1 VQIENRF
8 TVPTPPE
15 TLWATLLDVERI
27 APCMPGAELTET
39 VDDHTWKGKVLM
51 KLGPVSLS
59 FAGTV
64 TIEERDD
71 DAHRIRLRAKGME
84 QKGKGAANATITSW
98 LEPDGG
104 ETAVNMV
111 ADIQLTGAVA
121 QLSRGLL
128 PEVSRRLTDQFAAC
142 LRETMLGET
151 GTVVSAASGRADT
164 STADAAD
171 DASTAGAGGDSTP
184 PPLSAPEPD
193 RAGAA
198 PPMRAAPKTKAIGGI
213 RLGIVALWA
222 ALANAIRRLLDRR

>member
-1 VQIENRF
+1 VEIENRF

-15 TLWATLLDVERI
+15 ALWATLLDVERI
-27 APCMPGAELTET
+27 APCMPGAELTDT

-98 LEPDGG
+98 LEPDAD
-104 ETAVNMV
+104 ETAVQMV

-128 PEVSRRLTDQFAAC
+128 PEVSRRLTEQFAAC
-142 LRETMLGET
+142 LRETMLGGT
-151 GTVVSAASGRADT
+151 GA
-164 STADAAD
+164 
-171 DASTAGAGGDSTP
+171 P
-184 PPLSAPEPD
+184 PPAGPAPPGADERPAPPEP
-193 RAGAA
+193 AA
-198 PPMRAAPKTKAIGGI
+198 ATPQAIGGV
-213 RLGIVALWA
+213 RLGLNALWA
-222 ALANAIRRLLDRR
+222 SIVDAIRRLFGRRR

>member
-39 VDDHTWKGKVLM
+39 IDDHTWKGKVLM

-71 DAHRIRLRAKGME
+71 AAHRIRLRAKGME

-98 LEPDGG
+98 LERSGE
-104 ETAVNMV
+104 ETAVVML

-128 PEVSRRLTDQFAAC
+128 PEVSRRLTQQFAEC
-142 LRETMLGET
+142 LHETMLGDA
-151 GTVVSAASGRADT
+151 GTIVSAGGRADT
-164 STADAAD
+164 STPGVAD
-171 DASTAGAGGDSTP
+171 DASTADAGGDSTP
-184 PPLSAPEPD
+184 PPLAAPEPGGAGPPPST
-193 RAGAA
+193 RAG
-198 PPMRAAPKTKAIGGI
+198 PKGTAIGGI
-213 RLGIVALWA
+213 RLGLLALWA
-222 ALANAIRRLLDRR
+222 ALVNALRRLLDRR